1 MAEFYLLDLER
12 TIGMNQP
19 YFWKWNRHG
28 YTPHIEHAGIFPEK
42 KAVEICKS
50 DRDNRTVMIST
61 QQIFKIL
68 GKDMKSHEGTTF
80 Y

>member
-1 MAEFYLLDLER
+1 MAEYYLIDLER
-12 TIGMNQP
+12 TIGYNKP
-19 YFWKWNRHG
+19 YFWKGNRHG
-28 YTPHIEHAGIFPEK
+28 YTSHIEHAGIFPEK
-42 KAVEICKS
+42 KANEICES
-50 DRDNRTVMIST
+50 DRDKRTVKIST